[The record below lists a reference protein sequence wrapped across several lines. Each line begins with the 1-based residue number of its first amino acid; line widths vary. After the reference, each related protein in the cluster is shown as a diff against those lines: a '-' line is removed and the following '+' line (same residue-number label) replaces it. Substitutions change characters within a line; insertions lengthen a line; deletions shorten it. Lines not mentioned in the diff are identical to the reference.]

1 MKKGEKAG
9 EIMAGRKREISQV
22 ADDQNWRS
30 YVSNELKCAE
40 IWNQDWGFLASQQDG
55 YQQTL
60 TKEEQIRKLE
70 EELSSLKVK
79 TFSKTNDS
87 YGKGNNLEAYPMK
100 HLNKKTDQDLMPC
113 PRRPPKKKD

>member
-40 IWNQDWGFLASQQDG
+40 IWNQDWGFLA
-55 YQQTL
+55 
-60 TKEEQIRKLE
+60 
-70 EELSSLKVK
+70 
-79 TFSKTNDS
+79 
-87 YGKGNNLEAYPMK
+87 
-100 HLNKKTDQDLMPC
+100 
-113 PRRPPKKKD
+113 

>member
-40 IWNQDWGFLASQQDG
+40 IWNQDWGFLAQGQGNCS
-55 YQQTL
+55 
-60 TKEEQIRKLE
+60 
-70 EELSSLKVK
+70 LSLL
-79 TFSKTNDS
+79 F
-87 YGKGNNLEAYPMK
+87 
-100 HLNKKTDQDLMPC
+100 
-113 PRRPPKKKD
+113 

>member
-40 IWNQDWGFLASQQDG
+40 IWNQDWGFLSQGQGKSLLNNRDSNASAFPFA
-55 YQQTL
+55 
-60 TKEEQIRKLE
+60 
-70 EELSSLKVK
+70 V
-79 TFSKTNDS
+79 SKAD
-87 YGKGNNLEAYPMK
+87 E
-100 HLNKKTDQDLMPC
+100 
-113 PRRPPKKKD
+113 